1 VGSLE
6 ERELAVQSARAA
18 SKYLLDLLAIHDTT
32 ILDPELPEHVKD
44 AYVTWR
50 THVDT
55 IARILA
61 QRDGADSSVGESRD
75 MSMTLRAIVLALG
88 FT

>member
-1 VGSLE
+1 VGSRE

-18 SKYLLDLLAIHDTT
+18 SGYLLDLLAIHDTT
-32 ILDPELPEHVKD
+32 ILDPGPPDHVRE
-44 AYVTWR
+44 AYVIWKTR
-50 THVDT
+50 IDV

-61 QRDGADSSVGESRD
+61 QRDGADVNVGELSD
-75 MSMTLRAIVLALG
+75 MSLTLRAIVLALG